1 LEPVDHGLREF
12 SVKPR
17 PHPAVLRARPIGTAL
32 AGAALVAAAIVGG
45 SLPAARAAGEDSLG
59 AALYESRCTGCHER
73 SVHTRSPR
81 RAGNF
86 DQIRAYVWRWDRYL
100 GGAWQQDEI
109 DAVARYLNERYY
121 HFACPQDVCGLAAR

>member
-1 LEPVDHGLREF
+1 M
-12 SVKPR
+12 KPR
-17 PHPAVLRARPIGTAL
+17 PHRAVPRARAGATAL
-32 AGAALVAAAIVGG
+32 AGAAVVAAAIAGG
-45 SLPAARAAGEDSLG
+45 LPAARAAGEDSLG

-100 GGAWQQDEI
+100 GGAWQQGEI
-109 DAVARYLNERYY
+109 NAVARYLNERYY
-121 HFACPQDVCGLAAR
+121 HFPCPQDVCGLAAR